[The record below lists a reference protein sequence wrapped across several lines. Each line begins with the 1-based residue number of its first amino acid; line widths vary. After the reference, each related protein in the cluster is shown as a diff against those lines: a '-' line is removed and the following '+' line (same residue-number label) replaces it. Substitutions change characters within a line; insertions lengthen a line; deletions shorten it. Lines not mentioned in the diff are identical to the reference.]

1 MKTKWFFIP
10 ALLCGLTLLTAASW
24 VAPKGG
30 GDGYSVGDVVE
41 DFSLKNID
49 GKMVSLASYK
59 KAKGFI
65 VTFTCNHCPYAK
77 LYEDRLIELHNKYAS
92 KGYPVVAIN
101 PNDVTKQPE
110 DSFENMKKRA
120 KEKGFPFAYLYDETQ
135 EIATAYG
142 ATRTPHVYILHK
154 DGKELKVKYI
164 GAIDDN
170 PRNADDASEFFV
182 SDAINALL
190 KGKEVKKTHTKAIGC
205 TIKWKE

>member
-1 MKTKWFFIP
+1 MKTKWFIVP
-10 ALLCGLTLLTAASW
+10 ALLFCLAVLTSASW
-24 VAPKGG
+24 APKGE
-30 GDGYSVGDVVE
+30 GYEVGDVAQ

-77 LYEDRLIELHNKYAS
+77 LYEDRIIELHNSFAS

-110 DSFENMKKRA
+110 DSFDNMKKRA
-120 KEKGFPFAYLYDETQ
+120 QEKSFPFAYLYDESQ
-135 EIATAYG
+135 EVAAAFG
-142 ATRTPHVYILHK
+142 ATRTPHIYLLK
-154 DGKELKVKYI
+154 KEGTELKVKYI
-164 GAIDDN
+164 GAIDDS
-170 PRNADDASEFFV
+170 PRNADDASELFV

-190 KGKEVKKTHTKAIGC
+190 KGKEIKKTHTKAIGC
-205 TIKWKE
+205 SIKWKEQ